1 MSGFT
6 TVSSE
11 AAAPATMRNKTR
23 RDAARFILWLVS
35 AALLADRAVEA
46 TCLSASA
53 ILLLKEGKVLS
64 MKNLKW
70 MTLSVISFLASL
82 VCMIQTTGYDEVDGD
97 RAYGLKIGLLLMA
110 NGTRIGWGAI
120 LMLFLVS
127 AAATV
132 ETKEKVIG
140 TKKIQ

>member
-1 MSGFT
+1 MVVST

-11 AAAPATMRNKTR
+11 SAAPATMRNKTR

-35 AALLADRAVEA
+35 AALLAGRAVEA

-53 ILLLKEGKVLS
+53 ILLLKEGKLLS
-64 MKNLKW
+64 VKNLKW
-70 MTLSVISFLASL
+70 MSLSAISFLAGL
-82 VCMIQTTGYDEVDGD
+82 VSMIQMSGYEEVDGE

-120 LMLFLVS
+120 LILFLLS
-127 AAATV
+127 AATV
-132 ETKEKVIG
+132 ETKEEVTE

>member
-1 MSGFT
+1 
-6 TVSSE
+6 
-11 AAAPATMRNKTR
+11 
-23 RDAARFILWLVS
+23 
-35 AALLADRAVEA
+35 
-46 TCLSASA
+46 
-53 ILLLKEGKVLS
+53 